1 MNCTFLQIPPT
12 YYYQYTVTV
21 EDVYT
26 LDKLMHIIIYICI
39 FQHIVIL
46 VCYRDILST
55 TAEAGAAMAAPSPPA
70 VLLFHGGPYWSH
82 TLSSLGQHIVFLFSR
97 SILAFLWPQLY
108 TEKLESTKL
117 YFTVL

>member
-26 LDKLMHIIIYICI
+26 LDKLMHIIVYLCI
-39 FQHIVIL
+39 FQHIVTL

-55 TAEAGAAMAAPSPPA
+55 TAEAEAAMAAPPPPPPIPA
-70 VLLFHGGPYWSH
+70 ILLFHGGPFRGH
-82 TLSSLGQHIVFLFSR
+82 TLSSLGQHIFIYFPG
-97 SILAFLWPQLY
+97 AFWP
-108 TEKLESTKL
+108 
-117 YFTVL
+117 F